1 MTPAITDAGLDL
13 GIVVADGEAALAFY
27 RDALGLELLGSNPL
41 PGGGATMHRL
51 RCGASTVKLVAP
63 DTVPADRAVGGGLLA
78 ATGLR
83 YLTISV
89 TNIDEAVA
97 GLAAAGHR
105 VLREPV
111 DIVPGARIAIVADP
125 DGNPVEFLQMQG

>member
-1 MTPAITDAGLDL
+1 VTPAITDAGLDL
-13 GIVVADGEAALAFY
+13 GIVVADADAALAFY

-41 PGGGATMHRL
+41 PTGGGTMHRL
-51 RCGASTVKLVAP
+51 RCGASTLKIVAP
-63 DTVPADRAVGGGLLA
+63 DTPPDGRAPGGTLFA

-97 GLAAAGHR
+97 ALAAAGHP
-105 VLREPV
+105 VVREPV
-111 DIVPGARIAIVADP
+111 DIVPGARIAIVSDP
-125 DGNPVEFLQMQG
+125 EGNPVEFLQMQG